1 MNFWAAQYLHPQA
14 PLLSIKKAKER
25 IVFLFPSSSN
35 QVSEGISS
43 TACFQ
48 RFNANHLPI
57 STPKTVIALKACPR
71 MKMEQNAMD

>member
-1 MNFWAAQYLHPQA
+1 MNFWPAQYLHPQ
-14 PLLSIKKAKER
+14 PTLLSIRKARER
-25 IVFLFPSSSN
+25 ILFPFPSNSN

-43 TACFQ
+43 IACLQ
-48 RFNANHLPI
+48 RFNANHLPL